1 MEETKQIGKN
11 STYTWKKPQLTNR
24 ILRKTDQQ
32 LMFQPSVLPLSN
44 TFKLLLGCKHH
55 GIDTEP
61 AIKKVNLKNN
71 TWNYNIIYFF
81 HHPTAVTISNACNT
95 KGK

>member
-24 ILRKTDQQ
+24 IQRKTDQQ

-44 TFKLLLGCKHH
+44 TFKLLPGCKHH
-55 GIDTEP
+55 DIDTEP
-61 AIKKVNLKNN
+61 AIKKL
-71 TWNYNIIYFF
+71 T
-81 HHPTAVTISNACNT
+81 
-95 KGK
+95 

>member
-24 ILRKTDQQ
+24 IQRKTDQQ

-71 TWNYNIIYFF
+71 TWNYNIICFF
-81 HHPTAVTISNACNT
+81 SPPYSGYNI
-95 KGK
+95 KFL